1 MIRAVPIRILRQV
14 LLVVVGAEAFSRTEI
29 RELSRHRQ
37 STGRLSVDVDVDPAV
52 DQTSVRSEQFP
63 SLTRSG
69 SCRRSASRKLI
80 PSVEDGFRYA
90 CVKQSGKLCGGQ
102 RTAEQVALTF
112 RTVPRLEKC
121 ELFLRFDAL
130 SDHALL

>member
-1 MIRAVPIRILRQV
+1 MLKICSALRDNIKA
-14 LLVVVGAEAFSRTEI
+14 LLSANLASWAAGHARGDKWCPAICLWGRGSRMWLE
-29 RELSRHRQ
+29 
-37 STGRLSVDVDVDPAV
+37 
-52 DQTSVRSEQFP
+52 
-63 SLTRSG
+63 LTRSA
-69 SCRRSASRKLI
+69 SCRRSSFRKLI

-90 CVKQSGKLCGGQ
+90 FVKQSGKLCGGQ
-102 RTAEQVALTF
+102 RAAKQIALTF